1 VKKERTISTDYMI
14 HPLLVERRSPRAFAA
29 DMIEPE
35 KLQRIF
41 EAARWAPSS
50 SNEQPWR
57 FIVGIKGNGPT
68 YDKIFSALSERN
80 RNWAQSAPVLA
91 IGVAKKTLSHNGNPN
106 RFHQYDTGQAVAY
119 LTMQAMAEGVF
130 IHQMGSY
137 SAAQARELFN
147 IPDDFEPMA
156 ALVLGYLGDPTI
168 LPEDLRERETGPRR
182 RRPLAETVFGDTWG
196 QTLDLLE

>member
-1 VKKERTISTDYMI
+1 MKERTISTDYEI
-14 HPLLVERRSPRAFAA
+14 HTLLAERRSPRAFAA

-57 FIVGIKGNGPT
+57 FIVGIKGNGPA
-68 YDKIFSALSERN
+68 YDKIFSTLSERN
-80 RNWAQSAPVLA
+80 QNWAQSAPVLA
-91 IGVAKKTLSHNGNPN
+91 IGVAKKEFSHNDKPN

-119 LTMQAMAEGVF
+119 LTMRAMAEGVF

-137 SAAQARELFN
+137 SASQAREIFN
-147 IPDDFEPMA
+147 IPDDFN
-156 ALVLGYLGDPTI
+156 
-168 LPEDLRERETGPRR
+168 RWPR
-182 RRPLAETVFGDTWG
+182 WS
-196 QTLDLLE
+196 

>member
-1 VKKERTISTDYMI
+1 MKERTISTDYEL
-14 HPLLVERRSPRAFAA
+14 HTLLAERRSPRAFAA
-29 DMIEPE
+29 DLIEPK

-50 SNEQPWR
+50 FNEQPWR

-68 YDKIFSALSERN
+68 YDKIFSTLSERN
-80 RNWAQSAPVLA
+80 QLWVQPAPVLT
-91 IGVAKKTLSHNGNPN
+91 IGVAKKEFSHNGNPN

-137 SAAQARELFN
+137 SANQAHEIFN

-156 ALVLGYLGDPTI
+156 ALVLGYLGDPNV

-196 QTLDLLE
+196 QTSELFE

>member
-1 VKKERTISTDYMI
+1 MKERTISTDYEI
-14 HPLLVERRSPRAFAA
+14 HTLLAERRSPRAFAA

-57 FIVGIKGNGPT
+57 FIVGIKGNGLV
-68 YDKIFSALSERN
+68 YDKIFSTLSERN
-80 RNWAQSAPVLA
+80 QNWAQPAPVLA
-91 IGVAKKTLSHNGNPN
+91 IGVAKKEFSHNDKPN

-119 LTMQAMAEGVF
+119 LTMQAMVEGVF

-137 SAAQARELFN
+137 SASQARELFN

-156 ALVLGYLGDPTI
+156 AMVLGYLGDPSI

-182 RRPLAETVFGDTWG
+182 RRPLAETVFGDVWG
-196 QTLDLLE
+196 QTSELFE